1 MNNYI
6 YWVAIYLVFSLIYAQ
21 TFKKANRNMKDAS
34 ALTVLLELFTA
45 FFAIFFIPFF
55 KFKLP
60 DNPYVYLT
68 IFIVT
73 IIYAFTDR
81 LNIEARYG
89 LNPSTFSMLKQL
101 SSVFLVIFGFIF
113 LKEKLVIKKII
124 GGVIIIL
131 ANILL
136 GMNKGKI
143 SFNKYFIMC
152 FISRAAAWFHTAC
165 RGSRALGRPWAA
177 SSLLRSYTMT

>member
-6 YWVAIYLVFSLIYAQ
+6 YWVVIYLVFSLIYAQ

-60 DNPYVYLT
+60 NNPHVYIT

-73 IIYAFTDR
+73 IILMFW
-81 LNIEARYG
+81 
-89 LNPSTFSMLKQL
+89 
-101 SSVFLVIFGFIF
+101 IF
-113 LKEKLVIKKII
+113 LKWILEKNII
-124 GGVIIIL
+124 HL
-131 ANILL
+131 
-136 GMNKGKI
+136 
-143 SFNKYFIMC
+143 
-152 FISRAAAWFHTAC
+152 
-165 RGSRALGRPWAA
+165 
-177 SSLLRSYTMT
+177 